1 MPKSNLPPKE
11 DVQVFVVTP
20 KYGMYTP
27 IAARTNNTSNNG
39 TQSESTGRTLGK
51 ESKVLEDITGTT
63 VYVIGVIAIIPAAG
77 LLAWF
82 VRMVLRRKVVHTE
95 NAAINGH
102 YMFHLL
108 FLTSC

>member
-11 DVQVFVVTP
+11 DVQLFVVTP

-27 IAARTNNTSNNG
+27 IADRKNNTSNNG
-39 TQSESTGRTLGK
+39 TESESTGRTLGK

-82 VRMVLRRKVVHTE
+82 VRMALRRKVVHCKYC
-95 NAAINGH
+95 N
-102 YMFHLL
+102 
-108 FLTSC
+108 